1 MSYSEEEYYHNTFPN
16 EDVNLHTR
24 IKNLLIMVRLLLLV
38 ITQARFQD
46 WLRHNDCECVIRS
59 VSL

>member
-24 IKNLLIMVRLLLLV
+24 IKNILIMVRLLTLV
-38 ITQARFQD
+38 ITRARFRD
-46 WLRHNDCECVIRS
+46 CLKHNVCVS
-59 VSL
+59 